1 MCSCRAVIHM
11 HRFFCFAPGGPRAHS
26 FVNTHV
32 SSISVCSIHVVG
44 GLFVLCLL
52 RFEDMYRLSVF
63 SIHLIHVSFSFVFNT
78 CVRGDVLTLR
88 LVNTHVSVLW
98 LGVKQPF
105 TELLCKHNG

>member
-1 MCSCRAVIHM
+1 
-11 HRFFCFAPGGPRAHS
+11 
-26 FVNTHV
+26 
-32 SSISVCSIHVVG
+32 
-44 GLFVLCLL
+44 
-52 RFEDMYRLSVF
+52 MYRFPGF

-105 TELLCKHNG
+105 MQPFAGTMDDWVKC